1 MQTKVNYNYIFTML
15 ILMIGVILFFV
26 SWDIDNKLQNTDC
39 KSTSLKTCNKI
50 VLCVS
55 VALIVSSLSFFKSAS
70 KLSVSSGSN
79 KINLYTI
86 FMFLFGIIL
95 IVLGSIIST
104 QSVGV
109 CVNSYNITSI
119 WGLGA
124 FIVLFSGGL
133 LASERR
139 LK

>member
-1 MQTKVNYNYIFTML
+1 MKSNVNYNYIFMML
-15 ILMIGVILFFV
+15 ILIIGLILFFV

-50 VLCVS
+50 VLCIS
-55 VALIVSSLSFFKSAS
+55 VALIVSSVSFFNCAK
-70 KLSVSSGSN
+70 KVNVTSGSA
-79 KINLYTI
+79 KIDLYTV
-86 FMFLFGIIL
+86 FMFLFGIVL

>member
-55 VALIVSSLSFFKSAS
+55 VALIVSSLSFFKTAS

-104 QSVGV
+104 QSVGL
-109 CVNSYNITSI
+109 CVNSSNISSI

-124 FIVLFSGGL
+124 FIVLFSGGI
-133 LASERR
+133 LATEKRF
-139 LK
+139 K

>member
-1 MQTKVNYNYIFTML
+1 MKSNVNYNYIFMML
-15 ILMIGVILFFV
+15 ILIIGLILFFV
-26 SWDIDNKLQNTDC
+26 SWDIDNKLQNSDC

-50 VLCVS
+50 VLCIS
-55 VALIVSSLSFFKSAS
+55 VALIVSSISFFRCSTK
-70 KLSVSSGSN
+70 VNISSGSG
-79 KINLYTI
+79 KINLYTL
-86 FMFLFGIIL
+86 FMFLFGVVL

-133 LASERR
+133 LASERK